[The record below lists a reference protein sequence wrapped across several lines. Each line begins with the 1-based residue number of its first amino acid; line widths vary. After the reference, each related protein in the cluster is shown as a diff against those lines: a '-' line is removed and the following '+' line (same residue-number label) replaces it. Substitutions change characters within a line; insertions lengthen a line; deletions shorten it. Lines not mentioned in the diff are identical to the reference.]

1 MTTLP
6 LHQIKEKNK
15 HEDKPPF
22 FDFNSLRSRTI
33 QTIMISSALM
43 ATGLYTP
50 LIYMVS
56 QSFNPS
62 NVLKLMNVINTF
74 DSTSPVSSVP
84 FHCCREFSI
93 EFEC

>member
-56 QSFNPS
+56 QRFHSLNA
-62 NVLKLMNVINTF
+62 LKLMNAINTF
-74 DSTSPVSSVP
+74 DSSWPVSLDT
-84 FHCCREFSI
+84 FHYCREFPI